1 MSAKDRMWVESGN
14 FALPSEREEP
24 RCKPYAWIIFPL
36 YALAF
41 LVYSAHFLRPPYMR
55 LSGFGYLYYG
65 AVWLWSLFR
74 YYPASETAST
84 LLFYRFMPS
93 FFSACLAYWCLT
105 RTQEEDKLSMLE
117 GSAHWA
123 NRSEIT
129 RAGLLN
135 GVGVYV
141 GGWLDKAKKKILPLQ
156 HNGPEHVMA
165 VAPTR
170 SGKGV
175 SLVVPTL
182 LTWRHSVF
190 VLDIKGE
197 NWLLSAG
204 WRNKEL
210 GQPVFRFDPS
220 DSSERGAHY
229 NPLEEIHFR
238 EDGGSTADEEARDV
252 QTIASLLVD
261 PDGKGLED
269 HWAKTAFILLQGAI
283 LHMVYKGRREG
294 RIYSLKDVRDCLT
307 HGDNKGL
314 ATEWLLTPHLKE
326 GWDIKST
333 NMWQSAWD
341 DLPTGS
347 RFETE
352 EEEEGPP
359 APPRSDYARMMAAF
373 GRLGEEAQPPL
384 MEDGELKS
392 EADGEPEFSEDEAKL
407 EEPLEEKLE
416 EEPDEESEEEEEA
429 EEPQEE
435 RKLTDKEIY
444 EERLERAKAEREAL
458 GPSSA
463 RSFKWDKVRPFI
475 DDDGLCYTH
484 PTVVAV
490 ATEIGNKDVREAS
503 SIISTAISFLGLW
516 LDPVVEL
523 NTAKSTFHL
532 RDLVDGEK
540 PASLYLVV
548 PPSGLTRLRP
558 LLRLVVSQLVF
569 SLTPP
574 MVEKEDGS
582 GIKSANKHRMLLM
595 LDEFP
600 TLAKL
605 ELVQSALA
613 YLGGYG
619 VKSYIIIQSYK
630 QLTDIYGQDETVSGN
645 CHIHVAFAPND
656 ESTAKA
662 LSERCGKTTIITG
675 SSNLSGKRF
684 ALQSFFK
691 DSESI
696 QYASHGREL
705 LTPDECKRLPTAVKD
720 EKGLMIKPGNM
731 LTFAAGCA
739 PIMGVQTPW
748 FFDKELTRRC
758 RIPAPKKSSVAAK

>member
-14 FALPSEREEP
+14 FALPSQVDPP
-24 RCKPYAWIIFPL
+24 RFKPYAWIIFPL
-36 YALAF
+36 YALSF
-41 LVYSAHFLRPPYMR
+41 IVYCAYLLKPPFMS
-55 LSGFGYLYYG
+55 LSVLEYPRYG
-65 AVWLWSLFR
+65 LLWLWELYR
-74 YYPASETAST
+74 NYPTSHAATT

-93 FFSACLAYWCLT
+93 FFLVCLVYGALT
-105 RTQEEDKLSMLE
+105 YTDTEDKLSILE

-123 NRSEIT
+123 SREEIT

-141 GGWLDKAKKKILPLQ
+141 GGWLDKAKNKILPLQ

-182 LTWRHSVF
+182 LTWQHSVF

-294 RIYSLKDVRDCLT
+294 KIYSLKDVRDCLT

-314 ATEWLLTPHLKE
+314 AAEWLLTPHLKE
-326 GWDIKST
+326 GWDIKRT
-333 NMWQSAWD
+333 NMWQATWD
-341 DLPTGS
+341 DIPTGYRGLGENDRREREVS
-347 RFETE
+347 HESGFDAERERYEQERRQIAEMVDVPPEDIE
-352 EEEEGPP
+352 EFTSEFAVNFSEEDEVKGPGSVDSP
-359 APPRSDYARMMAAF
+359 E
-373 GRLGEEAQPPL
+373 EEAQEEGQHELPP
-384 MEDGELKS
+384 
-392 EADGEPEFSEDEAKL
+392 
-407 EEPLEEKLE
+407 
-416 EEPDEESEEEEEA
+416 
-429 EEPQEE
+429 
-435 RKLTDKEIY
+435 KEIY
-444 EERLERAKAEREAL
+444 GIRLKRAKAEREAL

-475 DDDGLCYTH
+475 DEDGLCYTH

-582 GIKSANKHRMLLM
+582 GVKSANKHRMLLM

-675 SSNLSGKRF
+675 SSNISGKRF

-720 EKGLMIKPGNM
+720 EKGLMTKPGNM

-758 RIPAPKKSSVAAK
+758 RILAPKKSSVVVQA